1 MEYNLEKFLDNCK
14 YIFNSF
20 LNNDY
25 ILIKNKNYEPTISG
39 KIAMYFRDCLL
50 DLETQN
56 IFVDVEYDKFGLNDK
71 KRFIQLDID
80 SNNIRPDIIIHERTT
95 QDKNIM
101 YCEVKKDAAEN
112 SYDKVKVAEQVD
124 DKNYKFGLFINKI
137 KLRKINFQ
145 IYINNAW
152 HKYIFE
158 NSEIMEI
165 TNE

>member
-1 MEYNLEKFLDNCK
+1 MIESLNEFKFICKIVFDNLLKKDSE
-14 YIFNSF
+14 
-20 LNNDY
+20 
-25 ILIKNKNYEPTISG
+25 LIKNCNYEPTISG
-39 KIAMYFRDCLL
+39 RIAMYFRNCLL
-50 DLETQN
+50 DLEAEN
-56 IFVDVEYDKFGLNDK
+56 IFVDVEYNKFGLNDK
-71 KRFIQLDID
+71 KRFSQLDID

-95 QDKNIM
+95 QDKNVM

-145 IYINNAW
+145 IYTNNSW

-158 NSEIMEI
+158 NSEITENS
-165 TNE
+165 NE